1 MRKGHKKVKFSFG
14 ELVAALFEET
24 KKLTSSRLEQNVLVY
39 AALADLLK
47 GRNHASHRIAL
58 KRI

>member
-1 MRKGHKKVKFSFG
+1 MKKGHTKVKFSLG

-24 KKLTSSRLEQNVLVY
+24 KKVTSSRLEQNVLVY

-47 GRNHASHRIAL
+47 RRIHPMHRIA
-58 KRI
+58 ITH